1 MSKKIS
7 KLVALSVLLLIISLS
22 LVSCKSNLSLTYDE
36 LTCDLIKIELAHRT
50 FSHEGEYIEHCEVYK
65 TLSKEETRYV
75 VEELSK
81 ITFTT
86 CDNYGIRIPEGDV
99 LLLYYTNYILRISAW
114 NIEKMYNDN
123 YDGEYV
129 QYLGAEPS
137 KYRMYDVQQ
146 HEEVESI
153 IRYLKNNS

>member
-7 KLVALSVLLLIISLS
+7 RLVALSVLLVIVSLS
-22 LVSCKSNLSLTYDE
+22 MVSCKLNLSLTYDE

-50 FSHEGEYIEHCEVYK
+50 FSHEGEYIEHFEVYK
-65 TLSKEETRYV
+65 TLSNEETGYAV
-75 VEELSK
+75 DELSK

-86 CDNYGIRIPEGDV
+86 FDNYGISIPEGDV
-99 LLLYYTNYILRISAW
+99 LILYYTNYVLRISAW

-123 YDGEYV
+123 YNGEYV

-137 KYRMYDVQQ
+137 KYRIYDIQQ

-153 IRYLKNNS
+153 IRYLNNNS